1 MDSND
6 KTVMAKPNQMVQVA
20 ETERYKKEENNQA
33 YLLTWTKSCQHHTQT
48 QNANK
53 QQTSVCVCVW
63 CACACG
69 ACVHGVCMCAHGVCV
84 CVCVCVCLFV
94 CLCLY
99 AGKQKFNKGWQGQ
112 WPHVANRS
120 NCSANQLDILETE
133 GTDTIKRTQHTSSQG
148 SHNLPFVYEFICE
161 RISRLSLHDI
171 GLCFFIGQGN
181 GGDLTKWRNMMK

>member
-1 MDSND
+1 M
-6 KTVMAKPNQMVQVA
+6 QI
-20 ETERYKKEENNQA
+20 NN
-33 YLLTWTKSCQHHTQT
+33 KR
-48 QNANK
+48 
-53 QQTSVCVCVW
+53 VCVCVY
-63 CACACG
+63 ARVHT
-69 ACVHGVCMCAHGVCV
+69 CVCVCVYVYV

-94 CLCLY
+94 CLFVCMCLY
-99 AGKQKFNKGWQGQ
+99 AGKQKFNRGWQVQ
-112 WPHVANRS
+112 WPHVANKS

-133 GTDTIKRTQHTSSQG
+133 GTDTTKRTQHTSSQG

>member
-1 MDSND
+1 MGSND
-6 KTVMAKPNQMVQVA
+6 KTMMTKPNQMVQVA

-53 QQTSVCVCVW
+53 QQT
-63 CACACG
+63 
-69 ACVHGVCMCAHGVCV
+69 VCV

-99 AGKQKFNKGWQGQ
+99 AGKQKFNKGWQVQ

-120 NCSANQLDILETE
+120 NCSANQVDILETE